1 VRAHLRGEIRQL
13 HRRLKITTI
22 MVTHDQEEALTMA
35 DRIVVMN
42 QGVIEQVGTP
52 TEVYRKPKTAFVAD
66 FVGRTNFL
74 PAVVI
79 NATQVRFSGIDLGC
93 ELDIKPGAGHDVTLA
108 IRPEDVVVRNISAST
123 PNAFQTRV
131 SEVEFLG
138 SFCRV
143 GLAINGGGTALVADF
158 SINVVRDLSIE
169 EGKDVLVALPPE
181 RLRVFPRAP
190 KTP

>member
-1 VRAHLRGEIRQL
+1 
-13 HRRLKITTI
+13 
-22 MVTHDQEEALTMA
+22 
-35 DRIVVMN
+35 
-42 QGVIEQVGTP
+42 
-52 TEVYRKPKTAFVAD
+52 
-66 FVGRTNFL
+66 
-74 PAVVI
+74 
-79 NATQVRFSGIDLGC
+79 
-93 ELDIKPGAGHDVTLA
+93 
-108 IRPEDVVVRNISAST
+108 VRNISAST

-169 EGKDVLVALPPE
+169 EGKEMLVALPRE